1 MTVREPLPAPDRSRR
16 PGPKGKVGERPD
28 PLPGRSDAA
37 PARAAALS
45 GEVGRRRQPQP
56 GKMFS
61 VESAERVE
69 LCESLLTWVR
79 SAGPGRPPPPPGRL
93 SGVPPSARPG
103 GRVPRTAV
111 PSHPGPGAGGAGEG
125 WGGRVFTRSR
135 AGVGVGGEVPGT
147 GGSARGPRT
156 ISRAGGVGPV
166 EANDGVQAA
175 L

>member
-28 PLPGRSDAA
+28 PLPRPSDAA

-45 GEVGRRRQPQP
+45 GEVGRRCQPQR
-56 GKMFS
+56 GKMFN

-79 SAGPGRPPPPPGRL
+79 PVGPGRPPRPQAAFPGSPPALVPGGECPGLRCRHIRGLGRAEPGRAGAAA
-93 SGVPPSARPG
+93 SSPAA
-103 GRVPRTAV
+103 GRG
-111 PSHPGPGAGGAGEG
+111 S
-125 WGGRVFTRSR
+125 
-135 AGVGVGGEVPGT
+135 GVGGEVPGT

-156 ISRAGGVGPV
+156 TSRAGGVGPV

>member
-28 PLPGRSDAA
+28 PLPGPSDAA

-79 SAGPGRPPPPPGRL
+79 SAGPGRPPAPPGRL

-135 AGVGVGGEVPGT
+135 AGVGGRRGGAGHGRLRPGSEDDFP
-147 GGSARGPRT
+147 GGRCGP
-156 ISRAGGVGPV
+156 GGG
-166 EANDGVQAA
+166 
-175 L
+175 